1 MNDDLRVLM
10 QYWMTESL
18 QTITKH
24 KAKQLHNRLLRAD
37 MWRLL

>member
-1 MNDDLRVLM
+1 M

-24 KAKQLHNRLLRAD
+24 MHVLKLASKQLHNRLLRAYV
-37 MWRLL
+37 WRLL